1 MESEFLRVIP
11 LGGVGEIGK
20 NMLVLEYNQNILV
33 IDAGLMFP
41 ESDMLG
47 VDVVIPDIEYLV
59 ERKDWVRAII
69 LTHGH
74 EDHIGAL
81 PYILPELPVPVYATP
96 LTRGLVEV
104 KLKEAR
110 ISGTQLHTIDTKDV
124 LELGPFKVEFF
135 HVCHSIPD
143 AVGLAITTPVGLVVH
158 VTDYKFD
165 AHPVDGKLTDFAKLS
180 ELGDRGVLLLLSDST
195 NAERPGFTPS
205 EREVG
210 IAFDRLFSQAAGRV
224 IVATFASNISRVQQV
239 ITTARRYNRRVGTVG
254 RSMVSNV
261 KMASQLG
268 YLDATA
274 EDLLNTDQINNL
286 PANQVAVVCTGSQG
300 EPTSALVRMAMEEH
314 RNLKIRPG
322 DTVIISAT
330 PIPGNEVLVNRT
342 INNLFRLG
350 ADVHYSGL
358 GDVHVSGHGSQEDYK
373 LLFSLTRPRFF
384 VPIHGEYRHLVLHAR
399 LALEMGMTPEQV
411 QIIESGQVLNV
422 EAEQLTVG
430 ERVTEGHV
438 LVDGVTVGEISE
450 VVLRD
455 RHHLSQDGFVVA
467 IVAVDSKG
475 VVAAAPEIL
484 TRGFV
489 SVNDSEDLLNQA
501 RDRVWTAIAHSAPHG
516 TIASRIKEVLADFLY
531 QQTRRRPMILPLVV
545 EV

>member
-1 MESEFLRVIP
+1 MESEILRVIP

-20 NMLVLEYNQNILV
+20 NMLALEYNQDILV

-59 ERKDWVRAII
+59 ERKDRVRAII

-81 PYILPELPVPVYATP
+81 PYILPDLPVPVYATP

-110 ISGTQLHTIDTKDV
+110 ISGTEMHTIDTKDV

-210 IAFDRLFSQAAGRV
+210 VAFDRLFSQAPGRV

-314 RNLKIRPG
+314 RHLKIRPG
-322 DTVIISAT
+322 DMVIISAT

-350 ADVHYSGL
+350 ADVHYSDL

-399 LALEMGMTPEQV
+399 LALEMGMTAEQV
-411 QIIESGQVLNV
+411 QVIESGQVLLV
-422 EAEQLTVG
+422 EAEQITVG

-438 LVDGVTVGEISE
+438 LVDGMTVGEISE

-475 VVAAAPEIL
+475 EVVAAPEIL

-489 SVNDSEDLLNQA
+489 SVNDREDLLNQA
-501 RDRVWTAIAHSAPHG
+501 RDRVWTAVAHSAPHG
-516 TIASRIKEVLADFLY
+516 TITNRIKEVLADFLY